1 MEKDKKCPEGQES
14 VQTEQPCDCAEREGE
29 QAESPAP
36 QPEESK
42 LAALESQLAEN
53 EERYKRMLA
62 EYDNYRKRCAK
73 EREGLYADSFAAAVA
88 LFLPVLDNLERAA
101 LQQEQA
107 EGERKGAEM
116 IVKQFLEILE
126 KSGVKPMGEKGESFD
141 PLRHNAIQHIED
153 DSFGENQI
161 CEVLLRGYV
170 MGDRVIRHAMV
181 KVAN

>member
-1 MEKDKKCPEGQES
+1 MEKDKKCPEGQENIQEPQPCGCP
-14 VQTEQPCDCAEREGE
+14 QTEEE
-29 QAESPAP
+29 QAPSAP
-36 QPEESK
+36 QTEEDRI
-42 LAALESQLAEN
+42 AALESQLAEN

-73 EREGLYADSFAAAVA
+73 EREGLYADSFVAAVA

-101 LQQEQA
+101 LQQDQA

-116 IVKQFLEILE
+116 IVKQFLDILE
-126 KSGVKPMGEKGESFD
+126 KSGVKPMGEKGEAFD
-141 PLRHNAIQHIED
+141 PQRHNAIQHVED
-153 DSFGENQI
+153 ESFGENQI